1 MNLSNRYRWF
11 TLIEMLLAIT
21 WFFLIMV
28 IVLSAYIKIS
38 DMRNSIDARQ
48 NLIQESYFALEKL
61 NILLRDFTIDYEEYF
76 NRSMVGCDTNT
87 WDFSRDVWDNW
98 YCDLFTNYWNT
109 NNILTDTSSHEWYY
123 CSSQKT
129 QTGDQVV
136 FTWNDSD
143 WIWCAISGYQSFGQ
157 YRQQFRD
164 MKWDTNGAWVVNDDD
179 DMDMWIWPFAILNY
193 TWVKE
198 LYLISQD
205 GTQRV
210 FFRRALVWSWDRDWT
225 WWISWDTEKRYN
237 LQVLKLRWF
246 DAWNNHDFDVNNSS
260 WVYDGFIDTWAC
272 DYSLW
277 FQCSGSWVEWWYN
290 WYNLPS
296 DSDDWRANMFP
307 KNITISDRNL
317 IISPTKN
324 PQYIWKEWLQINPYF
339 TVSIQSKL
347 YWEIRQ
353 RRLKES
359 IDNFELSLQTTLS
372 TKNFY
377 TK

>member
-98 YCDLFTNYWNT
+98 YCDLFTNYWNA
-109 NNILTDTSSHEWYY
+109 NNILSDTSSHERYY

-129 QTGDQVV
+129 QTEPQIV
-136 FTWNDSD
+136 FTWYAMD
-143 WIWCAISGYQSFGQ
+143 WTWCAISGYQSFGQ

-277 FQCSGSWVEWWYN
+277 FQCNGSWVWWWYS
-290 WYNLPS
+290 WYYLPS
-296 DSDDWRANMFP
+296 DANDWRANMFP

-339 TVSIQSKL
+339 T
-347 YWEIRQ
+347 
-353 RRLKES
+353 
-359 IDNFELSLQTTLS
+359 DG
-372 TKNFY
+372 
-377 TK
+377 